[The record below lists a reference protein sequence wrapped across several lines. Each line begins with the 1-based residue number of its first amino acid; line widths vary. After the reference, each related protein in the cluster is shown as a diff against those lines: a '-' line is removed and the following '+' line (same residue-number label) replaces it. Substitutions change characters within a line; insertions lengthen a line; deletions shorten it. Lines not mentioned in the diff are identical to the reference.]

1 MILLQK
7 SNPNPGTEFELNQA
21 PLSFVILIYPRL
33 SWADHNWREWG
44 SIDLKWFEVA
54 ERDSAGP

>member
-21 PLSFVILIYPRL
+21 PLSCVILIYPRL
-33 SWADHNWREWG
+33 SWADHNWRE
-44 SIDLKWFEVA
+44 
-54 ERDSAGP
+54 